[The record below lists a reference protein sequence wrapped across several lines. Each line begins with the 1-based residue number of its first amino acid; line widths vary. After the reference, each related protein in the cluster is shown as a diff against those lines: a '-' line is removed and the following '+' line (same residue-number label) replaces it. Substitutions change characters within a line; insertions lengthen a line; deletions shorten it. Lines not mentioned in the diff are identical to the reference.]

1 MVTRRNS
8 RMTTV
13 QAVPF
18 SPIAQVLGH
27 PHSPPEKKK
36 DVFPEKKKINKKK
49 MNYFPSSDPHHDIYI
64 YTVCYWQIFWHSI

>member
-36 DVFPEKKKINKKK
+36 DVFSMFFQKINKKK
-49 MNYFPSSDPHHDIYI
+49 DELLSFE
-64 YTVCYWQIFWHSI
+64 